1 MPSSVSLPTPNI
13 LDEEGN
19 LLDAYRGFIAVS
31 KYARWLDKEGRRET
45 WVETV
50 NRYVDYMAAY
60 QRKRGVKVSDQTVEE
75 IRHAITYHHIMPSM
89 RALMTAGPALDKNH
103 IAAFNCSFIA
113 VDHIR
118 AFDEALI
125 ILMHGTGLG
134 FSVEAKHINK
144 LPEVAE
150 SFHSTQTT
158 VFVEDSKEGWAKAFK
173 EYLSLLWDGQL
184 PKYDVSTVRP
194 KGARLKTF
202 GGRASGPEP
211 LVDLFEFVK
220 ELLVN
225 AAGRKLTAL
234 EIHDIMCKV
243 GEIVVVGG
251 VRRSALISLSDL
263 GDRDMAEAKAGA
275 WWVNESQRALA
286 NNSAT
291 YYGRPN
297 MDVFFREWKNLYD
310 SKSGERG
317 IVNLDASRRQAEKI
331 GRRDAKQ
338 LEGTNPCGEIILR
351 NKGFCNLTEV
361 VARAEDDLDTLREKV
376 RLATILGTWQASL
389 TNFKYLRRKW
399 KENAEEEAL
408 LGVSLTGIF
417 GNKLLAGGDGLHALG
432 LALDEL
438 REFAVQT
445 NKAEAAR
452 IGISPAGAVTCVKPS
467 GTVSQLT
474 GVSSGIH
481 PWYAQQYVRRVRGNN
496 SDPLTRLM
504 KDLGVPHEP
513 EINKPDDTTVFEF
526 PLQAPDEA
534 LLQENLSAVEHLE
547 LWLTYR
553 NHWTEHNPSITVTV
567 EEHEWLEVGAFVYE
581 NFDNMSG
588 VSFLPAAGNH
598 TYQQAPFEALDD
610 ADFEDLKSK
619 SVEVSWSSL
628 AAYETEDG
636 TTSSQELACVAGAC
650 EVVDLETTDVGVEK
664 VSVPKLDLNSFS
676 EGEFATA

>member
-1 MPSSVSLPTPNI
+1 MPRTPKLSTPDI
-13 LDEEGN
+13 LDDSGN
-19 LLDAYRGFIAVS
+19 LKDSYRGFIAIS
-31 KYARWLDKEGRRET
+31 KYARWIEKENRRET

-50 NRYVDYMAAY
+50 NRYVDYMASY
-60 QRKRGVKVSDQTVEE
+60 QRKRGADISNEVVED
-75 IRHAITYHHIMPSM
+75 IRHAITYQHIMPSM

-118 AFDEALI
+118 AFDEALV

-158 VFVEDSKEGWAKAFK
+158 VVVEDSKEGWAKALK

-184 PKYDVSTVRP
+184 PKYDVSAVRP
-194 KGARLKTF
+194 KGSRLKTF

-211 LVDLFEFVK
+211 LADLFEFVK
-220 ELLVN
+220 DILTN

-234 EIHDIMCKV
+234 EVHDIMCKI

-263 GDRDMAEAKAGA
+263 GDREMAEAKAGA
-275 WWVNESQRALA
+275 WWVNDSQRALA

-291 YYGRPN
+291 YYSRPN

-331 GRRDAKQ
+331 GRRDVKQ

-361 VARAEDDLDTLREKV
+361 VARAEDTLEDLREKV

-417 GNKLLAGGDGLHALG
+417 GNKLLAGREGLDAL
-432 LALDEL
+432 ASTLDNL
-438 REFAVQT
+438 RELAVQT
-445 NKAEAAR
+445 NKEEAAR
-452 IGISPAGAVTCVKPS
+452 IGINQAGAVTCVKPS

-481 PWYAQQYVRRVRGNN
+481 PWYSERYARRVRGNN
-496 SDPLTRLM
+496 ADPVTRLM

-513 EINKPDDTTVFEF
+513 EINKPEDTTVFEF
-526 PLQAPDEA
+526 PLEAPEGSI
-534 LLQENLSAVEHLE
+534 LQEDLTAVEHLR

-581 NFDNMSG
+581 HFDQMSG
-588 VSFLPAAGNH
+588 VSFLPGAGNH
-598 TYQQAPFEALDD
+598 TYQQAPFEALDE
-610 ADFEDLKSK
+610 AAFKTLKARTV
-619 SVEVSWSSL
+619 SVPWSLLSS
-628 AAYETEDG
+628 YETEDG
-636 TTSSQELACVAGAC
+636 TTGTQELACVAGEC
-650 EVVDLETTDVGVEK
+650 EVVDLEPTTDNIVK
-664 VSVPKLDLNSFS
+664 IQVPKLDLNSLNGA
-676 EGEFATA
+676 EVVKA